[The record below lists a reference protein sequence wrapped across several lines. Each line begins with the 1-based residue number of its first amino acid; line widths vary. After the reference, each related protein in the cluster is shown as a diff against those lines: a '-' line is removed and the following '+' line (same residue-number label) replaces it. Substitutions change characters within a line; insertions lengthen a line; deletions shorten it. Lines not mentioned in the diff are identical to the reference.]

1 MAYITSRKNFEN
13 LNCIFISV
21 NIQMKKLFSFI
32 SLLLFIHC
40 NKSENEV
47 DEDFFECTVDFVQF
61 VDEQNAIV
69 RFETSLGSET
79 NYFYGRYTYT
89 VNGNDYSIGDDLVYI
104 RDFETTSKGGAT
116 FRFEYG
122 ESLGFFCAQIFE
134 ELPVHIHQN
143 FDAEAELETLPT
155 DKGVGRWKIKKK
167 SNFSLF

>member
-1 MAYITSRKNFEN
+1 
-13 LNCIFISV
+13 
-21 NIQMKKLFSFI
+21 MKKLFP
-32 SLLLFIHC
+32 LLFMFVIVACDRNNDNH
-40 NKSENEV
+40 
-47 DEDFFECTVDFVQF
+47 DDFFECTVDFVQF

-69 RFETSLGSET
+69 RFETSLGNET
-79 NYFYGRYTYT
+79 NYYYGRYTYT
-89 VNGNDYSIGDDLVYI
+89 LDGNDYSIGDDLVYI
-104 RDFETTSKGGAT
+104 RDFQTTAKGGAT

-122 ESLGFFCAQIFE
+122 EALGFFCAQIFE

>member
-1 MAYITSRKNFEN
+1 
-13 LNCIFISV
+13 
-21 NIQMKKLFSFI
+21 MKKLR
-32 SLLLFIHC
+32 SLLLFLAIVAC
-40 NKSENEV
+40 GKSN
-47 DEDFFECTVDFVQF
+47 DEIDDDFFECTVDFVQF
-61 VDEQNAIV
+61 VDEQNAVV

-89 VNGNDYSIGDDLVYI
+89 VDGNNYSIGDDLVYI
-104 RDFETTSKGGAT
+104 RDFQTTAKGGAT

-122 ESLGFFCAQIFE
+122 ESLGPFCKQIFE

-143 FDAEAELETLPT
+143 FDAEAELEILPT

>member
-1 MAYITSRKNFEN
+1 MFPFK
-13 LNCIFISV
+13 LCV
-21 NIQMKKLFSFI
+21 N
-32 SLLLFIHC
+32 
-40 NKSENEV
+40 
-47 DEDFFECTVDFVQF
+47 
-61 VDEQNAIV
+61 A
-69 RFETSLGSET
+69 

-134 ELPVHIHQN
+134 ELPVHIQQN